1 VDLASIIGVQMEE
14 GQIDL
19 TIVNENLPPNPIKAA
34 LGLRIDV
41 Y

>member
-1 VDLASIIGVQMEE
+1 MEE

-19 TIVNENLPPNPIKAA
+19 MIVNENLRPNPIKAA